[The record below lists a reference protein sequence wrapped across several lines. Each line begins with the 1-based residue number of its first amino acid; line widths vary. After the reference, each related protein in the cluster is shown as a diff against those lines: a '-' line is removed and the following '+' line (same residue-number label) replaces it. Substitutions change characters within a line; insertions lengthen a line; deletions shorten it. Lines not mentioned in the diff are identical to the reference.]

1 MRWVSL
7 GGCWHEFLL
16 VILVVVVVFFF
27 FFFGKFCG
35 CCWYWVWWFFFNGFW
50 WLARWWRGGGYC
62 DYGGGCWLV
71 PCWVCLVVA
80 GFFFLVLWLGLLGDC
95 GSGFS

>member
-16 VILVVVVVFFF
+16 VILVVVVFLWFFYF
-27 FFFGKFCG
+27 LETFVVVVGRGFGG
-35 CCWYWVWWFFFNGFW
+35 FFNGFW

-80 GFFFLVLWLGLLGDC
+80 GFFFLGVVARFAW
-95 GSGFS
+95 

>member
-1 MRWVSL
+1 M
-7 GGCWHEFLL
+7 
-16 VILVVVVVFFF
+16 FFF
-27 FFFGKFCG
+27 FFFWKLLWLLLVVGL
-35 CCWYWVWWFFFNGFW
+35 VVFFNGFW

-95 GSGFS
+95 ASGFS